1 MKAQALFSLLCL
13 IAGLQHAFL
22 VRADDEPDIHY
33 EPDVAPGVEPLEAEK
48 AALDEED
55 VKSSL
60 EATVAEK
67 GSIIEALKATVASHE
82 AKIAELEPIVAD
94 YGAMKEQVAKHL
106 KEREAIRTILGAS
119 NEVLA
124 KETELAASQAAQAT
138 LQAELDATR
147 LSNAAELTA
156 KEAEARKFE

>member
-1 MKAQALFSLLCL
+1 MVISGSSYKGVLEEIEALNK
-13 IAGLQHAFL
+13 
-22 VRADDEPDIHY
+22 
-33 EPDVAPGVEPLEAEK
+33 EK
-48 AALDEED
+48 AELEEA
-55 VKSSL
+55 KTLL
-60 EATVAEK
+60 EATVAEN
-67 GSIIEALKATVASHE
+67 GSTIEALDTEKAALEEAKTSLEATVASHE

-124 KETELAASQAAQAT
+124 KETEVAASQAAQAT

-147 LSNAAELTA
+147 LSNAAESTA